1 MFSSSIRRFAS
12 IIGAMA
18 IVASAVAH
26 TITHTI
32 DRALNAAVELVS
44 MAFDW
49 AVHQVVSAA
58 AHLPKPTAKQ
68 PTGTAQERMQLIPAT
83 TYARTQDTRR
93 KPTIENSWRMCASI

>member
-1 MFSSSIRRFAS
+1 MFSSIRRFAS

-49 AVHQVVSAA
+49 AVHQVASAA

-68 PTGTAQERMQLIPAT
+68 PTGTALQRMQMVPAT
-83 TYARTQDTRR
+83 TYAQRKDWRR
-93 KPTIENSWRMCASI
+93 RPTVEPGWRMCASI